1 MPITHVIIADNQD
14 LTCIG
19 LTQLLAEQG
28 LSSVEYAKNKSAL
41 EIALRSKSEVL
52 VIIDYLL
59 FDFEE
64 VKELALL
71 ANRFSK
77 TNWLFLI
84 DVLDESWVY
93 QVSESLPKANITLK
107 KGSKEELLTALSS
120 SKNDRKYYCS
130 EALDIILGNKKSNAS
145 VSDKRILQLTAT
157 EKEIV
162 QLLAQGKTTKNIAN
176 ERHLSY
182 HTIITHRKN
191 IFRKLEIN
199 TLYELTKYAL
209 KNGLADLTEYYI

>member
-1 MPITHVIIADNQD
+1 MPITHVILADNQA
-14 LTCIG
+14 LTRLG

-28 LSSVEYAKNKSAL
+28 LSSVEYAENKIAL
-41 EIALRSKSEVL
+41 EITLRSKSEVL

-59 FDFEE
+59 FDFVE

-71 ANRFSK
+71 ANRFPK

-93 QVSESLPKANITLK
+93 QVSESLPKANIALK
-107 KGSKEELLTALSS
+107 TGSKEELLTALSS

>member
-1 MPITHVIIADNQD
+1 MPITHVILADNQV
-14 LTCIG
+14 LTRLG
-19 LTQLLAEQG
+19 LTQLLAEQE
-28 LSSVEYAKNKSAL
+28 LTSVEYAENKSAL
-41 EIALRSKSEVL
+41 EITLRRKSEVL

-59 FDFEE
+59 FDFVE

-71 ANRFSK
+71 ANRFPK

-93 QVSESLPKANITLK
+93 QVSELLPKGNIALK
-107 KGSKEELLTALSS
+107 TGSKEELLTALSS

-162 QLLAQGKTTKNIAN
+162 QLLAQGKTTKDIAN

-199 TLYELTKYAL
+199 TLYELPKYAL